1 MQCQDISVKLFLMN
15 KKTKP
20 KIEVQLERETFKLKA
35 NKGGGI
41 LSFEVWGYVQDGKT
55 IVTRYNLAYI
65 NPLICQKDN
74 GRVLGFDNAHNY
86 HHRHYM
92 GKVAPVEFENYEQT
106 LEQFQEEWQQ
116 IVKGLKKV
124 NRSDQETNEHI
135 HWVELKN
142 VNGKAG
148 WLYGD
153 ADFFS
158 FEIKDYWLVV
168 DKVDLQRFIAEKC
181 REKIR
186 VSKPEL
192 YKLYQRKDR
201 KDIITLVSSYDLCY
215 ICTKQ
220 IKKNNL

>member
-124 NRSDQETNEHI
+124 
-135 HWVELKN
+135 
-142 VNGKAG
+142 
-148 WLYGD
+148 
-153 ADFFS
+153 
-158 FEIKDYWLVV
+158 
-168 DKVDLQRFIAEKC
+168 
-181 REKIR
+181 
-186 VSKPEL
+186 
-192 YKLYQRKDR
+192 
-201 KDIITLVSSYDLCY
+201 
-215 ICTKQ
+215 
-220 IKKNNL
+220 KK

>member
-1 MQCQDISVKLFLMN
+1 MFTLPWVYMVYGFDGDKPANAMYHPSKIQVCNFRTYLVNYFLMN

-124 NRSDQETNEHI
+124 
-135 HWVELKN
+135 
-142 VNGKAG
+142 
-148 WLYGD
+148 
-153 ADFFS
+153 
-158 FEIKDYWLVV
+158 
-168 DKVDLQRFIAEKC
+168 
-181 REKIR
+181 
-186 VSKPEL
+186 
-192 YKLYQRKDR
+192 
-201 KDIITLVSSYDLCY
+201 
-215 ICTKQ
+215 
-220 IKKNNL
+220 KK